1 MYRNE
6 KTRKPFKRGG
16 KSKGKG
22 SVIEQQK
29 KKGCL
34 HKQLYNAVIHYKV
47 STVTFYLWMSQ
58 TKRKLSLKLLLPR
71 CLSVAT

>member
-22 SVIEQQK
+22 SVIEQK
-29 KKGCL
+29 KKDVFTNSYIML
-34 HKQLYNAVIHYKV
+34 
-47 STVTFYLWMSQ
+47 
-58 TKRKLSLKLLLPR
+58 
-71 CLSVAT
+71 

>member
-22 SVIEQQK
+22 AVIEQK
-29 KKGCL
+29 KKDVLGVVL
-34 HKQLYNAVIHYKV
+34 NYVQILA
-47 STVTFYLWMSQ
+47 W
-58 TKRKLSLKLLLPR
+58 
-71 CLSVAT
+71 